1 MKTRA
6 VKIHLSLAFL
16 IFFAL
21 GVRNCSQKDNSEDDH
36 DGKCTIHASDDYQTA
51 MEVDYGRK
59 NVEAC
64 GADVK
69 CYTNEMSIS
78 LPKSLLVSINRENLQ
93 LQDPDCTAKENS
105 THFVLTTAL
114 IGCGT
119 SSSQTEN
126 SLVYSNR
133 VRHVPPVT
141 AVITRVPEV
150 QISFSCHYSKYG
162 FVSTGALRS
171 EKRANIIWA
180 AERDLASDED
190 ICWNNR
196 FLVYRHSSTCPKEL
210 ITYNP
215 DEYDQSREGK

>member
-1 MKTRA
+1 M
-6 VKIHLSLAFL
+6 SLTLGVSLFDIVLVLYYHNVRLLIFSFL
-16 IFFAL
+16 INLFLPLF
-21 GVRNCSQKDNSEDDH
+21 
-36 DGKCTIHASDDYQTA
+36 T
-51 MEVDYGRK
+51 
-59 NVEAC
+59 AC

-69 CYTNEMSIS
+69 CHANEMSIS

-93 LQDPDCTAKENS
+93 LLDPDCTAMENS

-133 VRHVPPVT
+133 VRHFPPVT
-141 AVITRVPEV
+141 AVITRAPEV

-162 FVSTGALRS
+162 FVSTGALHS
-171 EKRANIIWA
+171 EKRANINWA
-180 AERDLASDED
+180 AERDLASDDD

-196 FLVYRHSSTCPKEL
+196 CDVLATF
-210 ITYNP
+210 
-215 DEYDQSREGK
+215 